1 MKIALVCKEYS
12 LKKGGLER
20 YTVSLSRELIRAG
33 HEVHVFT
40 NAWQEEPGVIIH
52 HVPML
57 RFSSPLKNLSFALFS
72 NRALSKMS
80 FNVIHSMERIFYQ
93 DIFRVSDGINPVQ
106 VLKQYPN
113 FAVRLL
119 KAIGPRRLTL
129 SYLEHRIF
137 VARGCK
143 VIMTNSKLIK
153 GHIIE
158 YYRVAPQKVEVIYN
172 GVNTL
177 RFHPGVKEEYGAAV
191 RSKYGIK
198 ENELVLLF
206 ISNNF
211 KLKRLQTILKSL
223 ALLKKR
229 EIKLLVVGNDS
240 KRPYQRWVTEN
251 VLDKQVLFLGP
262 KKNIEKYYAASD
274 IFVLPTLYD
283 AFANVCLEAM
293 ACGLPVI
300 TTRNNGAS
308 ELIQDGEHGFVLKG
322 QEPDELAKRIE
333 ALRFPKAR
341 TGMGEKAAKKAKEFN
356 IERHISE
363 VLNLYDQVRGHG
375 YE

>member
-20 YTVSLSRELIRAG
+20 YTVSLSRELIRAR

-40 NAWQEEPGVIIH
+40 NDWQEEPGVIIH

-106 VLKQYPN
+106 LSQQYPN

-119 KAIGPRRLTL
+119 KAIGPRRLVL

-137 VARGCK
+137 VDRGCK
-143 VIMTNSKLIK
+143 VIMTNSELIK

-158 YYRVAPQKVEVIYN
+158 HYKVAPQKIEVIYN

-191 RSKYGIK
+191 RSKYRIK

-308 ELIQDGEHGFVLKG
+308 ELIQDGEQGFILKG
-322 QEPDELAKRIE
+322 QGPNELAGRI
-333 ALRFPKAR
+333 ATLKLPMDR
-341 TGMGEKAAKKAKEFN
+341 TRMGDKAAKKAKRFT
-356 IERHISE
+356 IEKHFSE
-363 VLNLYDQVRGHG
+363 VLKLYERVGRQDFI
-375 YE
+375 